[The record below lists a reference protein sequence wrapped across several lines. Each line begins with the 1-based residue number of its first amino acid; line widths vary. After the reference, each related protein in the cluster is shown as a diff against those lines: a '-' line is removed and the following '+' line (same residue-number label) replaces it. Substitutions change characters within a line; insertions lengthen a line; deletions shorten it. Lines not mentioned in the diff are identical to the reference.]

1 VGGRDD
7 DDIIV
12 TIEHPFGLIEV
23 PIAQWIS
30 TGPEAPGTPVGCP
43 LQVDRHT
50 VAVVGDPIALSQQLL
65 VPHADRLAPH
75 AGSVEG
81 DRRVI
86 AMAAYD

>member
-30 TGPEAPGTPVGCP
+30 TGPGPRPLVRPVAARSRSTGIP
-43 LQVDRHT
+43 LPLSVIPLRYRNSSLSRML
-50 VAVVGDPIALSQQLL
+50 IAL
-65 VPHADRLAPH
+65 RLTPDPWKATD
-75 AGSVEG
+75 E
-81 DRRVI
+81 
-86 AMAAYD
+86 